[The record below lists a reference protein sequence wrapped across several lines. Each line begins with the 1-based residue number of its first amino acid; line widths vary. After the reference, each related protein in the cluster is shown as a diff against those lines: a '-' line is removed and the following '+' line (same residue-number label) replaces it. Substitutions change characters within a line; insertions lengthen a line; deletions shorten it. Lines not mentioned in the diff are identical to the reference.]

1 MINSSSD
8 VSENHVDDG
17 LRAQN
22 HDLKPSSFTI
32 PTSCDYCKGT
42 MWGLANKGFTCR
54 ACGFNCHAKCEM
66 KIAPNC
72 SKVKGQINPQP
83 VMSSSASFV
92 SSSRVGR
99 TNSVSES
106 VRQIPTTNL
115 TPNNISHSYTNPA
128 PVTSA
133 VGDLR
138 SIYTYEAQNSDELSI
153 TEGDILRIVEHDDG
167 SGWIKAQLGN
177 QTGLIPANYVEQFED
192 TASFDHTDDTY
203 DRDASVIDEPTI
215 HTVPSATPSPAL
227 EEYDVSPAHSP
238 VASAPALETV
248 VALYDFEAVNVEELN
263 IREGDRIIVTRKD
276 DSGWWEGTLNG
287 QKGVFPANYVGPT

>member
-1 MINSSSD
+1 
-8 VSENHVDDG
+8 
-17 LRAQN
+17 
-22 HDLKPSSFTI
+22 
-32 PTSCDYCKGT
+32 
-42 MWGLANKGFTCR
+42 
-54 ACGFNCHAKCEM
+54 M

-106 VRQIPTTNL
+106 VRHIPTTNL

-177 QTGLIPANYVEQFED
+177 QTGLIPANYVEQLED

-215 HTVPSATPSPAL
+215 HTVPSATPSPPL
-227 EEYDVSPAHSP
+227 EEYGVSPAQSP
-238 VASAPALETV
+238 VASAPTLETV

-276 DSGWWEGTLNG
+276 DGGWWEGTLNG